1 LLSALSI
8 PIKSKK
14 IHFYISESEKS
25 KAKKYFD
32 EVFKKNELVIGIIP
46 SGGWASKRCDA
57 KKWIEFCEKIYS
69 KYRNKFLIL
78 WGPGDENDATQI
90 YYTLKDISVLAPQ
103 TDIAEMAG
111 LISLCDLVIANDS
124 GPMHIAAA
132 MKVPTLGIFGPTD
145 PKKHGPYSSNSD
157 YIIKDDLHCIICNK
171 LVCPYNQ
178 ECMKELSPNHL
189 LSKVEN
195 LFNEK
200 N

>member
-1 LLSALSI
+1 MHYQSLF
-8 PIKSKK
+8 KSKH
-14 IHFYISESEKS
+14 IHFYISESENN

-57 KKWIEFCEKIYS
+57 KKWIEFCETIYF

-103 TDIAEMAG
+103 TDISEMAG
-111 LISLCDLVIANDS
+111 LISLCNLVIANDS

-178 ECMKELSPNHL
+178 ECMKELSPDHL
-189 LSKVEN
+189 LLKVEK
-195 LFNEK
+195 LLNEK